1 MRADS
6 KPADFIVD
14 LDKCLFMNHFGGN
27 WTDKKMEIVVSYAKA
42 YLNVMKDQK
51 WVKTMYFDGFA
62 GSGNIINEKIGANA
76 MLLEEI
82 LESNE
87 DVKKGTALRI
97 LDITDPKPFD
107 MYYFVEKNE
116 VHKRELEQQVHTNYP
131 GSTAFIVQGDCNEKM
146 CAMAKFLTKH
156 KEYRA
161 LAFVD
166 PYGMS
171 VKWSSVEVLKGL
183 GIDLWILVPTGV
195 GANRVLVNDGEI
207 PEGWLCTLETFLGI
221 GRDEIRKQF
230 YKKLMVNDLFGN
242 DRTLVEKEKDTV
254 NKLGKLYSEKLK
266 EVFSYVSEP
275 FVMRNSMNSIMY
287 HFMMAT
293 NNTTALKI
301 ANHVI
306 KPKYKL

>member
-1 MRADS
+1 
-6 KPADFIVD
+6 
-14 LDKCLFMNHFGGN
+14 MNQFGGN

-42 YLNVMKDQK
+42 YLIVMKDQK

-62 GSGNIINEKIGANA
+62 GSGSIVNEKVGNNGIF
-76 MLLEEI
+76 LEEI
-82 LESNE
+82 LENNE

-97 LDITDPKPFD
+97 LDITNPKPFD

-116 VHKRELEQQVHTNYP
+116 VHKKELEQQVQANYP
-131 GSTAFIVQGDCNEKM
+131 KSNAYIAQGDCNEKM
-146 CAMAKFLTKH
+146 CAMANFLTKK

-161 LAFVD
+161 LAFID

-171 VKWSSVEVLKGL
+171 VKWSSIEALKGL

-207 PEGWLCTLETFLGI
+207 PEGWLCALETFLGI
-221 GRDEIRKQF
+221 GRYEIMKQF
-230 YKKLMVNDLFGN
+230 YKKTMVNDLFGN
-242 DRTLVEKEKDTV
+242 DMTLVEKEKDTV
-254 NKLGKLYSEKLK
+254 NKLAKLYSEKLK

-301 ANHVI
+301 ANDVI